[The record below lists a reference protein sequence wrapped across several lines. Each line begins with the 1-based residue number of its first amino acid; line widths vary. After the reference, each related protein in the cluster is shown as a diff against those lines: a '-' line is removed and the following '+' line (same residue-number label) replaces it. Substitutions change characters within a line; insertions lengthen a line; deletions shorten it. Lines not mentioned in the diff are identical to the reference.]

1 MSVPDEFPREMAIV
15 GRLLVTYS
23 ELELD
28 LLNAI
33 AIGLSMNTALK
44 AMYRIRGETARI
56 NIASGI
62 GRQQYVLKGLEVE
75 FDQAIAAMRYCLRVR
90 NKFSHTYW
98 HSPSKG
104 VLCYVSLEDLAE
116 EPAEV
121 NNLIGLD
128 FFYVDEALLQE
139 HLNYFH
145 QTGRLIARVN
155 YQIRV
160 VSGEMSSN
168 PIGAP
173 LQMTPPPLYTRKGS
187 HGSP

>member
-1 MSVPDEFPREMAIV
+1 M
-15 GRLLVTYS
+15 LLVTYS
-23 ELELD
+23 ELELG

-33 AIGLSMNTALK
+33 TIGLSMNTALK

-62 GRQQYVLKGLEVE
+62 GRQQYVLRGLEVE
-75 FDQAIAAMRYCLRVR
+75 FDQAIAAVRHCLRVR
-90 NKFSHTYW
+90 NKFSHAYW

-121 NNLIGLD
+121 NSLLGLD

-139 HLNYFH
+139 HLNYF
-145 QTGRLIARVN
+145 QYTKILIAHVN
-155 YQIRV
+155 YQSRV
-160 VSGEMSSN
+160 LSGEMTSN
-168 PIGAP
+168 PIAAP
-173 LQMTPPPLYTRKGS
+173 QQRTNPPLYTKKGLQ
-187 HGSP
+187 GSS